1 MLLLK
6 VALRPWRLA
15 PYSQFF
21 SAFAVAFLLLLAGL
35 LFWIQQ
41 GLNPVLT
48 RLEQEQVITAYVN
61 TSVPQTDENKIV
73 DQIQVALGSH
83 AERVDIKLVQA
94 EQFVEEIKQTYPD
107 LGHELEDLGPET
119 SSIVPRYVS
128 ISGLM
133 IDSALDK
140 IRAIPG
146 IESADSSRD
155 RNRSVIGAFMTLRWV
170 AKVLSAGLCL
180 ALLTGLIHLART
192 NSYIH
197 RDPVSL
203 LRLLGG
209 DGFQLQL
216 PGILSGACVG
226 AIGGILAMGGW
237 LSAGLWLSTQVKH
250 LSPVLRNMPAANPYH
265 GVVLL
270 ILGISIGLMAGMI
283 GNLAR
288 PGRGFTAQGYK
299 ES

>member
-6 VALRPWRLA
+6 VSLRPWKLA

-41 GLNPVLT
+41 GLNPVLA

-61 TSVPQTDENKIV
+61 TQVPPSDENKIV

-94 EQFVEEIKQTYPD
+94 DQFVDQIKQAYPD
-107 LGHELEDLGPET
+107 LGRELEDLGPET
-119 SSIVPRYVS
+119 SSIVPRY
-128 ISGLM
+128 ISVTGLM
-133 IDSALDK
+133 IDSAIDK

-146 IESADSSRD
+146 IESAESSRD
-155 RNRSVIGAFMTLRWV
+155 RNRSVIGAFVTLRWV

-197 RDPVSL
+197 RDAVTL
-203 LRLLGG
+203 LKLLGG
-209 DGFQLQL
+209 DGFQLQM
-216 PGILSGACVG
+216 PGILSGVCVG
-226 AIGGILAMGGW
+226 AIGGVLAMAGW
-237 LSAGLWLSTQVKH
+237 LSAGIWLSTQVKH
-250 LSPVLRNMPAANPYH
+250 LSPVLRSMPAANPYH
-265 GVVLL
+265 GIVLL
-270 ILGISIGLMAGMI
+270 ILGVGIGLMAGLI

-288 PGRGFTAQGYK
+288 SGAR

>member
-41 GLNPVLT
+41 GLNPVLA

-61 TSVPQTDENKIV
+61 TAVPASDENKII

-83 AERVDIKLVQA
+83 AERADIKLVQS
-94 EQFVEEIKQTYPD
+94 EQFVEQIKQTYPD
-107 LGHELEDLGPET
+107 LGRELEDLGPET
-119 SSIVPRYVS
+119 TTIVPRYVS
-128 ISGLM
+128 ISGLL

-197 RDPVSL
+197 RDAVSL

-209 DGFQLQL
+209 DGLQLQI
-216 PGILSGACVG
+216 PGILSGVCVG
-226 AIGGILAMGGW
+226 ALGGVLALAGW

-250 LSPVLRNMPAANPYH
+250 LSPVLRSMPAANPYH
-265 GVVLL
+265 GIVLML
-270 ILGISIGLMAGMI
+270 LGIAIGLMAGMI

-288 PGRGFTAQGYK
+288 K

>member
-1 MLLLK
+1 MLLLR

-21 SAFAVAFLLLLAGL
+21 SAFAVAFLLLLSGL

-61 TSVPQTDENKIV
+61 SSVAPTDENKVI

-83 AERVDIKLVQA
+83 AERVDIKLVQP

-119 SSIVPRYVS
+119 STIVPRYIT

-133 IDSALDK
+133 IDSAIDR
-140 IRAIPG
+140 IRSIPG

-180 ALLTGLIHLART
+180 ALFTGLIHLART

-197 RDPVSL
+197 RDAVAL

-209 DGFQLQL
+209 DGMQLQL
-216 PGILSGACVG
+216 PGILSGVCVG
-226 AIGGILAMGGW
+226 ALGGALALGSWVSIGIW
-237 LSAGLWLSTQVKH
+237 LSAQVKH
-250 LSPVLRNMPAANPYH
+250 LSPILRSMPAANPLH
-265 GVVLL
+265 GIVLMV
-270 ILGISIGLMAGMI
+270 LGVAIGLMAGMI

-288 PGRGFTAQGYK
+288 K

>member
-41 GLNPVLT
+41 GLNPVLA

-61 TSVPQTDENKIV
+61 TSVPQTDESKIV
-73 DQIQVALGSH
+73 DQIQVALGAH
-83 AERVDIKLVQA
+83 AERVDLKLVQA
-94 EQFVEEIKQTYPD
+94 EQFVEQIKQTYPD
-107 LGHELEDLGPET
+107 LGRELEELGPET
-119 SSIVPRYVS
+119 SAIVPRYVS

-155 RNRSVIGAFMTLRWV
+155 RNRSVIGAFVTLRWV

-197 RDPVSL
+197 RDAVSL
-203 LRLLGG
+203 LRLLGS

-216 PGILSGACVG
+216 PGILSGVCVG
-226 AIGGILAMGGW
+226 ALGGVLALAGW

-250 LSPVLRNMPAANPYH
+250 LSPVLRSMPAANPLH
-265 GVVLL
+265 GMVLL
-270 ILGISIGLMAGMI
+270 ILGVTIGLMAGLI

-288 PGRGFTAQGYK
+288 K

>member
-6 VALRPWRLA
+6 VALRPWKLA

-21 SAFAVAFLLLLAGL
+21 SSFAVAFLLLLAGL

-41 GLNPVLT
+41 GLNPVLA

-61 TSVPQTDENKIV
+61 TQVPAADESKIV

-83 AERVDIKLVQA
+83 AERVDLKMVQA
-94 EQFVEEIKQTYPD
+94 EQFVDQIKQAYPD
-107 LGHELEDLGPET
+107 LGRELEDLGPET
-119 SSIVPRYVS
+119 STIVPRYIS

-133 IDSALDK
+133 IDSAIDK

-155 RNRSVIGAFMTLRWV
+155 RNRSVIGAFVTLRWV

-197 RDPVSL
+197 RDAVSL

-216 PGILSGACVG
+216 PGILSGVCVG
-226 AIGGILAMGGW
+226 AIGGVLAMAGW
-237 LSAGLWLSTQVKH
+237 LSAGIWLSGQVKH
-250 LSPVLRNMPAANPYH
+250 LSPVLRSMPAANPFH
-265 GVVLL
+265 GLVLL
-270 ILGISIGLMAGMI
+270 VLGIGIGLMAGMI

-288 PGRGFTAQGYK
+288 SGSK

>member
-15 PYSQFF
+15 PYSQCF

-41 GLNPVLT
+41 GLKPVLT

-61 TSVPQTDENKIV
+61 TSIPQTDENKLV
-73 DQIQVALGSH
+73 DQIQLALGSH

-94 EQFVEEIKQTYPD
+94 DQFVDEIKQTYPD
-107 LGHELEDLGPET
+107 LGRELEDLGPET
-119 SSIVPRYVS
+119 SAIVPRYVS

-155 RNRSVIGAFMTLRWV
+155 RNRSVIGAFATLRWV

-197 RDPVSL
+197 RDALSL
-203 LRLLGG
+203 LRLLGA
-209 DGFQLQL
+209 DGMQLQL

-226 AIGGILAMGGW
+226 ALGGVLALAGW
-237 LSAGLWLSTQVKH
+237 LSAGLWLATQVKH
-250 LSPVLRNMPAANPYH
+250 LSPVLGSMPAANPVH

-270 ILGISIGLMAGMI
+270 ILGMGIGLTAGVI

-288 PGRGFTAQGYK
+288 K

>member
-15 PYSQFF
+15 PYSQLF

-41 GLNPVLT
+41 GLNPVLA

-61 TSVPQTDENKIV
+61 TAVPQTDENKIV

-94 EQFVEEIKQTYPD
+94 EQFVEQIKQTYPD

-119 SSIVPRYVS
+119 SAIVPRYVS

-155 RNRSVIGAFMTLRWV
+155 RNRSVIGAFVTLRWV

-197 RDPVSL
+197 RDAVSL

-226 AIGGILAMGGW
+226 AIGGVLALGGW
-237 LSAGLWLSTQVKH
+237 MSAGMWLSSQVKH
-250 LSPVLRNMPAANPYH
+250 LSPVLRSMPAANPYH
-265 GVVLL
+265 GMVLF
-270 ILGISIGLMAGMI
+270 ILGIAIGLMAGLI

-288 PGRGFTAQGYK
+288 TGRGGVALGYK

>member
-1 MLLLK
+1 
-6 VALRPWRLA
+6 
-15 PYSQFF
+15 
-21 SAFAVAFLLLLAGL
+21 
-35 LFWIQQ
+35 
-41 GLNPVLT
+41 
-48 RLEQEQVITAYVN
+48 VN
-61 TSVPQTDENKIV
+61 TQVPAADESKIV

-83 AERVDIKLVQA
+83 AERVDLKMVQA
-94 EQFVEEIKQTYPD
+94 EQFVDQIKQAYPD
-107 LGHELEDLGPET
+107 LGRELEDLGPET
-119 SSIVPRYVS
+119 STIVPRYIS

-133 IDSALDK
+133 IDSAIDK

-155 RNRSVIGAFMTLRWV
+155 RNRSVIGAFVTLRWV

-197 RDPVSL
+197 RDAVSL

-216 PGILSGACVG
+216 PGILSGVCVG
-226 AIGGILAMGGW
+226 AIGGVLAMAGW
-237 LSAGLWLSTQVKH
+237 LSAGIWLSGQVKH
-250 LSPVLRNMPAANPYH
+250 LSPVLRSMPAANPFH
-265 GVVLL
+265 GLVLL
-270 ILGISIGLMAGMI
+270 VLGIGIGLMAGMI

-288 PGRGFTAQGYK
+288 SGSK

>member
-1 MLLLK
+1 
-6 VALRPWRLA
+6 
-15 PYSQFF
+15 
-21 SAFAVAFLLLLAGL
+21 VAFLLLLAGL
-35 LFWIQQ
+35 LFWIQG
-41 GLNPVLT
+41 GLKPVLT

-61 TSVPQTDENKIV
+61 TAVPQTDENKIV

-83 AERVDIKLVQA
+83 AERVDIKLVQS
-94 EQFVEEIKQTYPD
+94 EQFVDQIKQAYPD
-107 LGHELEDLGPET
+107 LGRELEDLGPET
-119 SSIVPRYVS
+119 SAIVPRYVS

-146 IESADSSRD
+146 IESAESSRD
-155 RNRSVIGAFMTLRWV
+155 RNRSVIGAFVTLRWV

-197 RDPVSL
+197 RDAVSL
-203 LRLLGG
+203 LKLLGA
-209 DGFQLQL
+209 DGMQLQV

-226 AIGGILAMGGW
+226 ALGGILALVGW

-250 LSPVLRNMPAANPYH
+250 LSPVLSSMPAANPFH

-270 ILGISIGLMAGMI
+270 ILGMGIGLTAGVV

-288 PGRGFTAQGYK
+288 K
-299 ES
+299 EA